1 MAAIVETYEA
11 NTKMM
16 KQNNK
21 ILQEI
26 LKQVKLVSKR
36 LGIEDEG
43 EISDAGKIEA
53 KQDGPEA
60 TIHHVFDQ
68 LSTPNEGDVGD
79 QTIQNY
85 EGLQIREK
93 LIIASSNDIGVTE
106 NHVKDDRYPVFGS
119 DMLVQLDGDLKILS
133 LRKHRLSFVLFS
145 AVVWLLGYAVREF
158 AQHGVQPGDLAIIFK
173 ETVTLYGHPT
183 QSKAYIFLKGV
194 ISLPS
199 FHVRVAG
206 DEENLFLEWYKEKGI
221 RLILSIKIV
230 KANVPIKTLVSTSAE
245 TFKCQ
250 ILIIATGSTIVRLID
265 FDGQRAEAKN
275 NFYLGEIDDADK
287 LVEANKAKK
296 NGKADIVGEGYTEL
310 ELGAAS
316 HTPLECALQTHPNIT
331 VIGEDVVAKKLSLKN
346 LDYVSV
352 CLPNASCRGH
362 FTQQASLLLFMLDTK
377 VESLKG
383 FSRLNLED
391 KVLFSGGAST
401 FRIHLHT
408 KLAIFALI
416 DLLQRESNCL
426 ELQKDPSAGGKSAVK
441 KRLPKKIRQIPDC
454 YFLPRMSVPSAIAF
468 YGACIAG
475 GIGAGMLLEV
485 WINKKIK
492 EDGGVIWEFDK

>member
-1 MAAIVETYEA
+1 MEGAVKVWHVGGDGNGELNGEFV
-11 NTKMM
+11 KVGM
-16 KQNNK
+16 KVMGFRGG
-21 ILQEI
+21 LC
-26 LKQVKLVSKR
+26 VWLVS
-36 LGIEDEG
+36 
-43 EISDAGKIEA
+43 ANGKE
-53 KQDGPEA
+53 
-60 TIHHVFDQ
+60 
-68 LSTPNEGDVGD
+68 L
-79 QTIQNY
+79 
-85 EGLQIREK
+85 
-93 LIIASSNDIGVTE
+93 
-106 NHVKDDRYPVFGS
+106 
-119 DMLVQLDGDLKILS
+119 DLKILS

-158 AQHGVQPGDLAIIFK
+158 SQHGVQPGDLAIIFK

-250 ILIIATGSTIVRLID
+250 ILIIATGSTI
-265 FDGQRAEAKN
+265 
-275 NFYLGEIDDADK
+275 

-391 KVLFSGGAST
+391 KDDQLST
-401 FRIHLHT
+401 WKIFRISIRVRQPCPDQPYSQEKFFIVGPKFENNT
-408 KLAIFALI
+408 PFKPVPVRKLVKIVQEWKKSGFEEKKKSMKVEGDGTAIFVGNLARASKPKQ
-416 DLLQRESNCL
+416 LQ
-426 ELQKDPSAGGKSAVK
+426 Q
-441 KRLPKKIRQIPDC
+441 
-454 YFLPRMSVPSAIAF
+454 SVDYRIMTVLS
-468 YGACIAG
+468 
-475 GIGAGMLLEV
+475 
-485 WINKKIK
+485 
-492 EDGGVIWEFDK
+492 

>member
-43 EISDAGKIEA
+43 EISDAGKVEA
-53 KQDGPEA
+53 KQDGPHA
-60 TIHHVFDQ
+60 TIHHMFDQ

-106 NHVKDDRYPVFGS
+106 NHVKDDIYPVFGS
-119 DMLVQLDGDLKILS
+119 DMLVQLDEVTEGESISNGADDINAKLRMVLMPIDNFELSINVWVDGCKSNSFKAEYNENTIKSFILRRIDASEKNKHVKCDDPYGFRLLLMGEHTAQITMSLSGTKVTLCLGNTEIRVLGLKEVSKLVIVRNLQVWDIFKDLKILS

-145 AVVWLLGYAVREF
+145 AVVWLLGYAMREF

-183 QSKAYIFLKGV
+183 Q
-194 ISLPS
+194 
-199 FHVRVAG
+199 R
-206 DEENLFLEWYKEKGI
+206 I

-230 KANVPIKTLVSTSAE
+230 KENVPIKTLVSTSAK

-275 NFYLGEIDDADK
+275 IFYLGEIDDADK

-391 KVLFSGGAST
+391 KFLFSGGGNVMNQ
-401 FRIHLHT
+401 F
-408 KLAIFALI
+408 
-416 DLLQRESNCL
+416 
-426 ELQKDPSAGGKSAVK
+426 
-441 KRLPKKIRQIPDC
+441 
-454 YFLPRMSVPSAIAF
+454 
-468 YGACIAG
+468 
-475 GIGAGMLLEV
+475 
-485 WINKKIK
+485 
-492 EDGGVIWEFDK
+492 

>member
-43 EISDAGKIEA
+43 EISDAGKIET

-68 LSTPNEGDVGD
+68 LSTPNEVW
-79 QTIQNY
+79 
-85 EGLQIREK
+85 
-93 LIIASSNDIGVTE
+93 DIF
-106 NHVKDDRYPVFGS
+106 K
-119 DMLVQLDGDLKILS
+119 DLKILS

-391 KVLFSGGAST
+391 KVLFSGGGNVMNQ
-401 FRIHLHT
+401 F
-408 KLAIFALI
+408 
-416 DLLQRESNCL
+416 
-426 ELQKDPSAGGKSAVK
+426 
-441 KRLPKKIRQIPDC
+441 
-454 YFLPRMSVPSAIAF
+454 
-468 YGACIAG
+468 
-475 GIGAGMLLEV
+475 
-485 WINKKIK
+485 
-492 EDGGVIWEFDK
+492 